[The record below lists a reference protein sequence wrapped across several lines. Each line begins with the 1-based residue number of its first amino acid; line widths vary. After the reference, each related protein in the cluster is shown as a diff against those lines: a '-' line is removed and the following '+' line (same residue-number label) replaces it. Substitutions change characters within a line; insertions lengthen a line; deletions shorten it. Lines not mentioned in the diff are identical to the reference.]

1 MLDCQA
7 MSRLRRYFLTGL
19 ATLLPLGLTVFVG
32 WFMIA
37 NLGRILRPLL
47 VLAPWIQHLPGW
59 VVSFAGFVGVVVFTV
74 VVGALTSGIVGREF
88 VRWLDGVFQRLPLAK
103 EVYGSARQLTDAV
116 FVRRSSLRKT
126 VLAEY
131 PRPGIY
137 AVGFLTSEERVV
149 LPDGRSALMVFFP
162 TSPNPTSGWLALIPE
177 TEVRDAGM
185 SIEEGLKF
193 VVSGG
198 LVRPADFGRRPESRG

>member
-1 MLDCQA
+1 
-7 MSRLRRYFLTGL
+7 MSRLRRHFLTGL
-19 ATLLPLGLTVFVG
+19 AALLPLGLTVFFV
-32 WFMIA
+32 WFLVA

-59 VVSFAGFVGVVVFTV
+59 LVTV
-74 VVGALTSGIVGREF
+74 VGFAVLVLFTILVGALTSSIVGRTL
-88 VRWLDGVFQRLPLAK
+88 VGWLDRLVQRLPLAK

-149 LPDGRSALMVFFP
+149 LPDGRPALMVFFP

-177 TEVRDAGM
+177 DDVRETKM

-198 LVRPADFGRRPESRG
+198 LVRPADFGRR

>member
-1 MLDCQA
+1 

-19 ATLLPLGLTVFVG
+19 ATLLPLGLTVFAV
-32 WFMIA
+32 WFLVS

-47 VLAPWIQHLPGW
+47 VLAPWIQRLPGW
-59 VVSFAGFVGVVVFTV
+59 VVTLAGFVGLVILTV
-74 VVGALTSGIVGREF
+74 LIGALTSGIVGREF
-88 VRWLDGVFQRLPLAK
+88 VRRLDRLFQRLPLAR
-103 EVYGSARQLTDAV
+103 EIYGSARQLTDAV
-116 FVRRSSLRKT
+116 FVQRSSLRRT

-131 PRPGIY
+131 PRAGVF
-137 AVGFLTSEERVV
+137 AVGFLTSEERVM
-149 LPDGRSALMVFFP
+149 LPDGRPGLMVFFP

-177 TEVRDAGM
+177 SDVRDAGM

-198 LVRPADFGRRPESRG
+198 LVRPGDIGRRSQARA

>member
-1 MLDCQA
+1 
-7 MSRLRRYFLTGL
+7 MSRLRRHFLAGL
-19 ATLLPLGLTVFVG
+19 ATLLPLGLTVFAI
-32 WFMIA
+32 WFLVS

-59 VVSFAGFVGVVVFTV
+59 VVTVAGFVGLVILTILI
-74 VVGALTSGIVGREF
+74 GALTSGIVGREF
-88 VRWLDGVFQRLPLAK
+88 VRRLDRAFQRLPLAR
-103 EVYGSARQLTDAV
+103 EIYGSARQLTDAV
-116 FVRRSSLRKT
+116 FVQRSSLRRA

-131 PRPGIY
+131 PRQGVF
-137 AVGFLTSEERVV
+137 AVGFLTSEDRVI
-149 LPDGRSALMVFFP
+149 LPDGRPALMVFFP

-177 TEVRDAGM
+177 KDVQDAGM

-198 LVRPADFGRRPESRG
+198 LVRPGDIGRRAQVGG